1 MCSAPRWSRAASRL
15 PTCSSSRPAK
25 WPVEPAACL
34 VIEDSAPGIRA
45 ARAAGMTAIGFTGG
59 SHCGAGHDARLREA
73 GAELI
78 CADARALGVLL
89 RDVLSR

>member
-1 MCSAPRWSRAASRL
+1 MCSAPRWSRAASPPR
-15 PTCSSSRPAK
+15 T
-25 WPVEPAACL
+25 CL
-34 VIEDSAPGIRA
+34 VVEDSAPGIRA
-45 ARAAGMTAIGFTGG
+45 AGMTPIGFTGG

-89 RDVLSR
+89 RDRISC